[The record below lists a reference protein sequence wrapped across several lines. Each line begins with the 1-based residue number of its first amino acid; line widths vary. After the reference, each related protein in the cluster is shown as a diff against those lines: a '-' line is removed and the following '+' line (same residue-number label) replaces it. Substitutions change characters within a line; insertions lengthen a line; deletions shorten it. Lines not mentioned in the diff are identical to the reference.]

1 MKMLIMVNKMS
12 LEEEEQTV
20 HISRRRLSELEIK
33 ANAATDFI
41 QHFQNIDKEL
51 KKEKAKVKKFTK
63 MLIDDQ
69 KVIEKLTSVRCISAS
84 DLSSLDTKSLIYR
97 NSSLVTPQS
106 IIETDGSSGSSFTFP
121 ISDPFLSPSP
131 EPSSRRPP
139 TQLSTTPS
147 EYSTQSKTT
156 TTVFNNHRETD
167 SISNSGSIS
176 LPYKRSAS
184 MNVSVTGPKA
194 NNVFADVVD
203 DRGISEAVFLNLIK
217 ELKRTKH
224 CLNQL
229 MLEKGL
235 TVEEFMKGKID
246 KATIEDMASS
256 IEELKKENENYQNK
270 ISELNNSL
278 AFYKKLVK
286 DEREGL
292 TMQFDSK
299 RSNERTSKDK
309 ATDIQKQ
316 SEEVNDMRIENCQ
329 LKNQL
334 MTLEE
339 EKNMILDNYAKCIQT
354 ITELEHHLN
363 EDQLK
368 KQNEHLAKEAEKL
381 QREIKNLQN
390 DNGKLVSSQT
400 KLREMYKQENTKCLK
415 VEGQLKEDKV
425 KQQRMETEII
435 LLKAK
440 VTNLYKQLEQ
450 GKSKPHKPQDKLQAP
465 VKPTKITKSP
475 SPIESSSS
483 FIESE
488 FIASSSMTGVKSK
501 LVEHSKKMSNYECER
516 CQAQFEDEMEHLCHI
531 NKCLD

>member
-1 MKMLIMVNKMS
+1 MS
-12 LEEEEQTV
+12 LDEEEQTV

-84 DLSSLDTKSLIYR
+84 DLSSLDTRSLIYR

-147 EYSTQSKTT
+147 EYTTQSKTT

-184 MNVSVTGPKA
+184 MNVSITGPKA

-309 ATDIQKQ
+309 ATDIQKH

-368 KQNEHLAKEAEKL
+368 KQNEHLTKEAEKL

-390 DNGKLVSSQT
+390 DNEKLVSSVSHQT

-440 VTNLYKQLEQ
+440 VTHLYKQLEQ

-465 VKPTKITKSP
+465 VKPTKITKSS

-488 FIASSSMTGVKSK
+488 LIASSSMTGVKSK

>member
-1 MKMLIMVNKMS
+1 MTLWRRTKVNKMS
-12 LEEEEQTV
+12 LDEEEQTV

-84 DLSSLDTKSLIYR
+84 DLSSLDTRSLIYR

-131 EPSSRRPP
+131 EPLSRRPP

-147 EYSTQSKTT
+147 EYTTQSKTT

-184 MNVSVTGPKA
+184 MNVSITGPKA

-299 RSNERTSKDK
+299 RSNGEDFK
-309 ATDIQKQ
+309 
-316 SEEVNDMRIENCQ
+316 V
-329 LKNQL
+329 
-334 MTLEE
+334 
-339 EKNMILDNYAKCIQT
+339 CI
-354 ITELEHHLN
+354 
-363 EDQLK
+363 
-368 KQNEHLAKEAEKL
+368 
-381 QREIKNLQN
+381 
-390 DNGKLVSSQT
+390 
-400 KLREMYKQENTKCLK
+400 
-415 VEGQLKEDKV
+415 
-425 KQQRMETEII
+425 
-435 LLKAK
+435 
-440 VTNLYKQLEQ
+440 
-450 GKSKPHKPQDKLQAP
+450 
-465 VKPTKITKSP
+465 
-475 SPIESSSS
+475 
-483 FIESE
+483 
-488 FIASSSMTGVKSK
+488 
-501 LVEHSKKMSNYECER
+501 
-516 CQAQFEDEMEHLCHI
+516 
-531 NKCLD
+531 

>member
-1 MKMLIMVNKMS
+1 MS
-12 LEEEEQTV
+12 LDEEEQTV

-84 DLSSLDTKSLIYR
+84 DLSSLDSRSLIYR

-106 IIETDGSSGSSFTFP
+106 IIETDGSSGSSFIFP

-131 EPSSRRPP
+131 EPSPKKPP
-139 TQLSTTPS
+139 TQLSATPL
-147 EYSTQSKTT
+147 ELTTQSKTT
-156 TTVFNNHRETD
+156 TTVFKNLRETD

-184 MNVSVTGPKA
+184 VNVSITGPKA

-203 DRGISEAVFLNLIK
+203 DRGISEAVFLNLVK

-235 TVEEFMKGKID
+235 TMEEFMKGKID

-256 IEELKKENENYQNK
+256 IEDLKKENENYQNK

-292 TMQFDSK
+292 TMQFDNK
-299 RSNERTSKDK
+299 RSNERTLKDK
-309 ATDIQKQ
+309 ATDIQKL
-316 SEEVNDMRIENCQ
+316 SEEVNNMRIENCQ

-354 ITELEHHLN
+354 ITELEQHLN

-368 KQNEHLAKEAEKL
+368 KQNENLTKEAEKL

-390 DNGKLVSSQT
+390 DNEKLVSSQT
-400 KLREMYKQENTKCLK
+400 KFREMYKHENAKCLK
-415 VEGQLKEDKV
+415 VEAELKEDKV
-425 KQQRMETEII
+425 KQQRMETEIT

-440 VTNLYKQLEQ
+440 VTHLYKQLEQ
-450 GKSKPHKPQDKLQAP
+450 GKSKSHKPQDKLQAP
-465 VKPTKITKSP
+465 VKPTKITKPSSP
-475 SPIESSSS
+475 VESSSS

-488 FIASSSMTGVKSK
+488 LIASSSMTGVKSK
-501 LVEHSKKMSNYECER
+501 LVENSKKMTNYECER